1 MTKEQLLKLLNE
13 GRISPNGYSL
23 GYEIKNCA
31 INIHTLP
38 NGKYY
43 VFDLDERGRKK
54 IIKTDIDTVEE
65 AYDVVYNN
73 LKAVI
78 DQRRELYNRR
88 NKGS

>member
-1 MTKEQLLKLLNE
+1 MTKEQLLELLNE

-43 VFDLDERGRKK
+43 VFDLDERGKK
-54 IIKTDIDTVEE
+54 NIKTDIDTVEE
-65 AYDVVYNN
+65 AYDVVYND

-78 DQRRELYNRR
+78 DQRRELYKSK